1 MVSPAVDQRIK
12 ELSMEW
18 LVGAVL
24 LIAGWFFVVR
34 NVGDVNLKRVRA
46 TNWMLERYALTIRD
60 QNQFEYN
67 RTVDLTIYLKIGI
80 NALKTGNKFLVDE
93 KIISVFK
100 RLSEDDVILYSLLKD
115 TPEKIAEFK
124 YAFRDCHERL
134 LAIANNNDHQH

>member
-1 MVSPAVDQRIK
+1 
-12 ELSMEW
+12 MEW

-34 NVGDVNLKRVRA
+34 NVGDVNLMRVRA

-60 QNQFEYN
+60 KNQFEYN

-100 RLSEDDVILYSLLKD
+100 RLSEDDKILYSLLKNK
-115 TPEKIAEFK
+115 PNKIAEFK
-124 YAFRDCHERL
+124 CAFRDCHERL
-134 LAIANNNDHQH
+134 LAIANNNDRQH